1 MAASAVRSP
10 RRGSLARRERVFAYA
25 LLAPAVVAVFALI
38 GYPMYLIFAMSFR
51 EGKSLNFLA
60 LNTRPFGLGNYQSV
74 LTDAATWHSVYVSFA
89 YTFGTI
95 APAFLVGLATAVL
108 LNRVFP
114 LRRWLRSLMLLPWAV
129 PGVMVSIVFLWLF
142 DASFGV
148 INYFLRTLGLIATD
162 ISWYTNESTAL
173 IAVIIPTIWKSYPFF
188 TLTLLAAMQSIPYH
202 LYEAA
207 AVDGAS
213 AWERFRFITWPGILG
228 QATLALVLNGL
239 WAFREFDIIYAA
251 TGGGPS
257 KATETLGIR
266 AYNEAF
272 GYFYMGRAA
281 VIGVLM
287 LAIALVAVFLARRQL
302 RKEFF

>member
-1 MAASAVRSP
+1 MIARP
-10 RRGSLARRERVFAYA
+10 TSLKRRERLFAYA
-25 LLAPAVVAVFALI
+25 LLAPAVVAVAALI
-38 GYPMYLIFAMSFR
+38 AWPMYLIVSISFR

-60 LNTRPFGLGNYQSV
+60 LSSRPFGVGNYESV
-74 LTDAATWHSVYVSFA
+74 LTDSTTWHSVLVSFV

-95 APAFLVGLATAVL
+95 APAFLIGLGTALL

-114 LRRWLRSLMLLPWAV
+114 FRRWLRSLMLLPWAA

-148 INYFLRTLGLIATD
+148 VNYVLRTLGV
-162 ISWYTNESTAL
+162 ISSDVAWYTSEATAL
-173 IAVIIPTIWKSYPFF
+173 FAVIVPTIWKAYPFF
-188 TLTLLAAMQSIPYH
+188 TLTLLAALQSIPGT

-207 AVDGAS
+207 DVDGAS
-213 AWERFRFITWPGILG
+213 AWQRFVHITWPGIRG
-228 QATLALVLNGL
+228 AAVLALVLNGL
-239 WAFREFDIIYAA
+239 WAFREFDIIFAA
-251 TGGGPS
+251 TGGGPA

-287 LAIALVAVFLARRQL
+287 LVIALAFVLLARREL